1 MLSNDFLCGA
11 RWMKP
16 LQTLLT
22 CFFAVC
28 AVAAF
33 AQVQA
38 KADAMAGNLAPSGV
52 LRVAINFGNPVLAQ
66 VGANSDEPL
75 GVSAALARR
84 LGRRLSVPVVFV
96 PFTAAGKVVAAA
108 QDHAWD
114 LAFLAIDSD
123 RAATLAFSHPY
134 VLIEGAYLVPGD
146 SRLQTLAD
154 VDRVGVRVAVGK
166 GSAYHLFLQ
175 RSLKNARLVELPSS
189 ASALDALLSEGLDA
203 AAGVRQPV
211 EAYAR
216 QHPPLRVLPD
226 AFMTIRQALAV
237 PRERSSPSGSAGGAD
252 LAAKLRYLNGFIE
265 EMKDSGFVAKALSDS
280 HQTDVGIA
288 PATPQ

>member
-1 MLSNDFLCGA
+1 MLSNDFLCRA

-22 CFFAVC
+22 CFFAFS

-38 KADAMAGNLAPSGV
+38 KADAMAGKLAPSGV

-66 VGANSDEPL
+66 VGANSNEPL

-84 LGRRLSVPVVFV
+84 LGQRLGAPVVFV
-96 PFTAAGKVVAAA
+96 PFAAAGKVVAAA
-108 QDHAWD
+108 QDHIWD
-114 LAFLAIDSD
+114 LAFLAIDAD

-146 SRLQTLAD
+146 SKLQTLAD
-154 VDRVGVRVAVGK
+154 VDRVGVRVAVGR
-166 GSAYHLFLQ
+166 GSAYDLFLK
-175 RSLKNARLVELPSS
+175 RSLKSATLVERPSS

-216 QHPPLRVLPD
+216 QHPPLRVLPG
-226 AFMTIRQALAV
+226 AFMTIQQALAV
-237 PRERSSPSGSAGGAD
+237 PREGPSSSAAGDGAA
-252 LAAKLRYLNGFIE
+252 LAAKLRYLNSFIE

-280 HQTDVGIA
+280 HQTDVDIA